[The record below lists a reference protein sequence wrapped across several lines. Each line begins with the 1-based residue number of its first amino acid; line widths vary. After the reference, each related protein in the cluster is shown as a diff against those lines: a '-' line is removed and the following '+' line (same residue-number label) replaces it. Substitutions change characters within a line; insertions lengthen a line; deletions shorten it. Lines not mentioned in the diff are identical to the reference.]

1 MIVPEPLLH
10 TPRLCILRAVIIVV
24 VRGSENTVS
33 NTVILEMILEVIS
46 TAASAVG
53 VIPTLNEH
61 LGPPDLAE
69 KELVTS
75 TARERH
81 QASRPAVPSR
91 LLIVIIVI
99 TIVRHTTRSI
109 ALKAAVEVR

>member
-1 MIVPEPLLH
+1 MIVPEPPLH
-10 TPRLCILRAVIIVV
+10 TTRLRTLRAVIIVV

-46 TAASAVG
+46 TALAVG
-53 VIPTLNEH
+53 VILTLSEH

-75 TARERH
+75 TARVRH
-81 QASRPAVPSR
+81 QASLLAVPSW
-91 LLIVIIVI
+91 LLIMITVI
-99 TIVRHTTRSI
+99 TIVRHATRSI